1 MAAVTLIRAQPR
13 DPATGAVVPVKLAG
27 GGSALPYPDGY
38 RAGVVRAPRFSARLG
53 FEAGGWSG
61 GTVPTV
67 SDLSFVPADPALVDA
82 YARLIWDR
90 APIEV
95 DSGDEAA
102 ALIRLLTGA
111 VAGRRAG
118 TDGLALGI
126 ADLSASLAKPLV
138 TGFFAGTGG
147 LEGSADAAGRAKRIS
162 LGRVFD
168 VECRL
173 FDKAYA
179 IYEFGD
185 PGRPMQGC
193 SAIRDK
199 GREGVLEILAWQGS
213 AMATLTAL
221 RAATVP
227 DGGGVVAPSIALARW
242 WTTPVGPLTVDV
254 LGDNASG
261 YVETAPA
268 IAARISAMVG
278 GPAIGNLAT
287 AIDWRG
293 AAAGLHVDDGAE
305 TASAAIDRLAL
316 GVSLLWRLTPAGII
330 DLRQW
335 TWDGAAEA
343 LPAIWLG
350 RDSSFPPMGARRLG
364 YRRNHRI
371 HSDAEIAAPLDVE
384 LVDDDGTPYSV
395 LIAAAKAAADAA
407 TTTFIQPTRPSNA
420 ESAENDL
427 WINTAEGNRLYRRM
441 AGTGRLSIGG
451 NAILIGG
458 SYITMSWTLADDQR
472 VAAALLAAAGAQ
484 ATADGKVQS
493 FSMFRPTDPVP
504 VGKGLGDML
513 YRLYLDPVRVDQWN
527 GTDWVGVATYGATA
541 EQVAEVSAIA
551 SDGMLSTGE
560 KREVK
565 VRLDDLNARWTY
577 LNAKAVALGNVEAR
591 RTAAQSAVNA
601 LNAYMAALTP
611 AYTDVSQHTPIDS
624 VTYKS
629 TWNAALST
637 LAELDAS
644 MGATAAQLN
653 LIADALTAADNAQAT
668 ADGKI
673 VCFYQDDPPAGGSLG
688 DLWVDTN
695 DGRKLYRHSGAGWQS
710 IQDNGI
716 ATAIAAA
723 AGAQG
728 TADGKVTS
736 FTGEATP
743 VATGVG
749 DLWYRPSTSTMYRW
763 SGAAWLVTTTSGA
776 PAGTNVGGT
785 PAADVGSTI
794 KTGGGVA
801 DNQVTTPAIVPNA
814 VTATDYVEASS
825 LITFAAATKT
835 TVFNR
840 NVAVIADAILEVVA
854 QINFYGAD
862 AIDVYIYVEVW
873 NTALTTMHAQRSTV
887 VEFDANN
894 ATQFPIPFTALFSG
908 LSEATYTI
916 IVAVQRFTA
925 NTCRTNG
932 MRFQQ
937 ITVFKR

>member
-102 ALIRLLTGA
+102 ALVRLLTGA

-199 GREGVLEILAWQGS
+199 GREGALEILAWQGS

-254 LGDNASG
+254 LGDDVGG
-261 YVETAPA
+261 YVESAPA
-268 IAARISAMVG
+268 IAARISAIVN
-278 GPAIGNLAT
+278 GPAITNVAEAQG
-287 AIDWRG
+287 WRG
-293 AAAGLHVDDGAE
+293 APAGLHVEDGGE
-305 TASAAIDRLAL
+305 TASAAIDRLLL
-316 GVSLLWRLTPAGII
+316 GVSLLWRLTPAGVIE
-330 DLRQW
+330 LRPW
-335 TWDGAAEA
+335 TWDGPAEA
-343 LPAIWLG
+343 LGAIWLG
-350 RDSSFPPMGARRLG
+350 RDTSYPPMARRRLG
-364 YRRNHRI
+364 YRLNNRVHT
-371 HSDAEIAAPLDVE
+371 DAEIAASLLDE
-384 LVDDDGTPYSV
+384 LVDEDGTPISV
-395 LIAAAKAAADAA
+395 LIANAQATADAK
-407 TTTFIQPTRPSNA
+407 TTTFIQATAPSAA
-420 ESAENDL
+420 ESEVNDL
-427 WINTAEGNRLYRRM
+427 WINTAEANRLYKRLD
-441 AGTGRLSIGG
+441 GSGRLALGGDRLLLDG
-451 NAILIGG
+451 NAIL
-458 SYITMSWTLADDQR
+458 MPWTVADDQR
-472 VAAALLAAAGAQ
+472 IAQ
-484 ATADGKVQS
+484 AILDAATAKGTADGKVES

-504 VGKGLGDML
+504 NGRGGGDLL
-513 YRLYLDPVRVDQWN
+513 YRLYLDPVRVDQWT
-527 GTDWVGVATYGATA
+527 GASWEPIATYGATA
-541 EQVAEVSAIA
+541 AQAGAIISA
-551 SDGMLSTGE
+551 L
-560 KREVK
+560 
-565 VRLDDLNARWTY
+565 
-577 LNAKAVALGNVEAR
+577 EA
-591 RTAAQSAVNA
+591 AA
-601 LNAYMAALTP
+601 
-611 AYTDVSQHTPIDS
+611 
-624 VTYKS
+624 
-629 TWNAALST
+629 
-637 LAELDAS
+637 
-644 MGATAAQLN
+644 
-653 LIADALTAADNAQAT
+653 NAQAT

-673 VCFYQDDPPAGGSLG
+673 VTYFQDDPPLGASEG
-688 DLWVDTN
+688 DLWIDTN
-695 DGRKLYRHSGAGWQS
+695 DGNRLYRHSGIAFVAARDAG
-710 IQDNGI
+710 IG
-716 ATAIAAA
+716 TAITAA
-723 AGAQG
+723 AGAQA
-728 TADGKVTS
+728 TADGKVTT
-736 FTGEATP
+736 FVGEVEP
-743 VATGVG
+743 VAEGVG
-749 DLWYRPSTSTMYRW
+749 DLWYRPSTGILSRW
-763 SGAAWLVTTTSGA
+763 SGSAWIGTATAGA

-801 DNQVTTPAIVPNA
+801 DNKVTTPALVANSVNIPA
-814 VTATDYVEASS
+814 VVSSIYAFVGSASEQVILSYTISLDY
-825 LITFAAATKT
+825 AATVIVSFSAWGYITSTGPRTNWAIFSRRST
-835 TVFNR
+835 TPTSY
-840 NVAVIADAILEVVA
+840 IAAIGYDPLRTLDSYSA
-854 QINFYGAD
+854 SLTAIGSIDLPAGAHT
-862 AIDVYIYVEVW
+862 IELVW
-873 NTALTTMHAQRSTV
+873 NATSGFTV
-887 VEFDANN
+887 QSPAMV
-894 ATQFPIPFTALFSG
+894 
-908 LSEATYTI
+908 
-916 IVAVQRFTA
+916 VQA
-925 NTCRTNG
+925 
-932 MRFQQ
+932 
-937 ITVFKR
+937 IKR